1 MNLIYA
7 IDKETGVLKHVAANL
22 CLLRETLAQLGESE
36 DTYHILGDISM
47 QIVPRIVYVDG
58 KCVYNNIDFW
68 LKSTEP
74 DEILEQYANHE
85 VTDILG
91 TSVDSLRFQTELN
104 FNRTRM
110 ALIDGRSG
118 EVSFNITVGNEMIS
132 LFREEC
138 ILTNFTGITPL
149 EIADKLAPAYTLV
162 LTGSF
167 REANTV
173 FQALGT
179 DPFLT
184 EERKQKYIDMLDA
197 ADSIEYAS
205 DNEFIYTTEPNEN
218 PEIPE
223 DLVEYVRVFLMD
235 QSQNMTK
242 EHTFYYA
249 ALMRDPEKTTDSDK
263 PWLSEG
269 DRLIYVIRH
278 AERDSDGSSTTD
290 INSTG
295 VTHAKSIGTQLA
307 YGNAPSSSYANC
319 TIPFETN
326 DAHYFA
332 TELVRTQ
339 HTAQCIAEGRGDTDS
354 SASDYSGIT
363 IDQELL
369 EGYRY
374 LKSKPASGTTE
385 LLKKYAN
392 QPENLTQDELTTYF
406 GVSSADE
413 ARNQIVSDTR
423 QFINEIIN
431 AADKFGKR
439 LNFFITSDYY
449 IGCMQ
454 AGVTGLQYNQ
464 TGNNPWVNWCSGVA
478 IVVHPDNTYDTFAV
492 KCSKK

>member
-1 MNLIYA
+1 MNQIYA
-7 IDKETGVLKHVAANL
+7 IDRETNAIAYTAANMAML
-22 CLLRETLAQLGESE
+22 KAKLAEIGKTLDEFL
-36 DTYHILGDISM
+36 ILGDMGMNFVS
-47 QIVPRIVYVDG
+47 RIVYVDG
-58 KCVYNNIDFW
+58 TCIYNNCDYW
-68 LKSTEP
+68 LNHGH
-74 DEILEQYANHE
+74 EILDDYDQHE
-85 VTDILG
+85 VKDILG
-91 TSVDSLRFQTELN
+91 NDVDIIRYRNELDSN
-104 FNRTRM
+104 ITRITQ
-110 ALIDGRSG
+110 IDGRPG
-118 EVSFNITVGNEMIS
+118 EVKYNIEVANEMIA
-132 LFREEC
+132 LFKEEC
-138 ILTNFTGITPL
+138 ILTKFTGITPL

-167 REANTV
+167 REAKTI
-173 FQALGT
+173 FQALDT

-205 DNEFIYTTEPNEN
+205 DDELIYNTDPEE

-223 DLVEYVRVFLMD
+223 ELVEYVRVFLMD
-235 QSQNMTK
+235 QSQTMTK

-249 ALMRDPEKTTDSDK
+249 AIMRDPEKTDDTDK

-307 YGNAPSSSYANC
+307 YGNAPSSTYANC
-319 TIPFETN
+319 KIPFETN

-374 LKSKPASGTTE
+374 LKSRPASGTTE

-439 LNFFITSDYY
+439 LNFFVTSDYY

-454 AGVTGLQYNQ
+454 SGVTGLQ
-464 TGNNPWVNWCSGVA
+464 
-478 IVVHPDNTYDTFAV
+478 
-492 KCSKK
+492 

>member
-1 MNLIYA
+1 
-7 IDKETGVLKHVAANL
+7 
-22 CLLRETLAQLGESE
+22 
-36 DTYHILGDISM
+36 
-47 QIVPRIVYVDG
+47 
-58 KCVYNNIDFW
+58 
-68 LKSTEP
+68 
-74 DEILEQYANHE
+74 
-85 VTDILG
+85 
-91 TSVDSLRFQTELN
+91 
-104 FNRTRM
+104 
-110 ALIDGRSG
+110 
-118 EVSFNITVGNEMIS
+118 
-132 LFREEC
+132 
-138 ILTNFTGITPL
+138 
-149 EIADKLAPAYTLV
+149 
-162 LTGSF
+162 
-167 REANTV
+167 
-173 FQALGT
+173 
-179 DPFLT
+179 
-184 EERKQKYIDMLDA
+184 
-197 ADSIEYAS
+197 
-205 DNEFIYTTEPNEN
+205 
-218 PEIPE
+218 
-223 DLVEYVRVFLMD
+223 MD

-319 TIPFETN
+319 TIPFEAN

-374 LKSKPASGTTE
+374 LKSRPASGTTE

>member
-1 MNLIYA
+1 MNQIYA
-7 IDKETGVLKHVAANL
+7 IDKETNAIAYTAANMA
-22 CLLRETLAQLGESE
+22 LLKAKLAEVGKSLDEFL
-36 DTYHILGDISM
+36 ILGDMGMKFVS
-47 QIVPRIVYVDG
+47 RIVYVDG
-58 KCVYNNIDFW
+58 ACIYNNCDYW
-68 LKSTEP
+68 LNHGH
-74 DEILEQYANHE
+74 EILDDYDQHE
-85 VTDILG
+85 VKDILG
-91 TSVDSLRFQTELN
+91 NDIDIIRYRSELDSN
-104 FNRTRM
+104 ITRITQ
-110 ALIDGRSG
+110 IDGRPG
-118 EVSFNITVGNEMIS
+118 EVEYNMEVASEMIA

-138 ILTNFTGITPL
+138 ILTQFTGITPL
-149 EIADKLAPAYTLV
+149 ELADKLAPAYTLV

-167 REANTV
+167 REAKTI
-173 FQALGT
+173 FQALDT
-179 DPFLT
+179 DPYLT

-197 ADSIEYAS
+197 ADSIEYAT
-205 DNEFIYTTEPNEN
+205 DDELIYTTEPTED

-223 DLVEYVRVFLMD
+223 ELVEYVRVFLMD
-235 QSQNMTK
+235 QSNNMTK

-249 ALMRDPEKTTDSDK
+249 ALIQDPEKPAASGQ

-307 YGNAPSSSYANC
+307 YGNAPSSTYSNC

-374 LKSKPASGTTE
+374 LKSRPESGTTE

-454 AGVTGLQYNQ
+454 AGVTGLQYDQ

>member
-1 MNLIYA
+1 MNQIYA
-7 IDKETGVLKHVAANL
+7 IDKETNAIAYTAASLALLKAKLAEVGK
-22 CLLRETLAQLGESE
+22 TLDEFL
-36 DTYHILGDISM
+36 ILGDIVMKFVS
-47 QIVPRIVYVDG
+47 RIVYVDG
-58 KCVYNNIDFW
+58 ACIYNNCDYW
-68 LKSTEP
+68 LNHGH
-74 DEILEQYANHE
+74 EILDDYDQHE
-85 VTDILG
+85 VKDILG
-91 TSVDSLRFQTELN
+91 NDVDIIRYRSELDSN
-104 FNRTRM
+104 ITRITQ
-110 ALIDGRSG
+110 IDGRPG
-118 EVSFNITVGNEMIS
+118 EVEYNMEVASEMIA
-132 LFREEC
+132 LFKEEC
-138 ILTNFTGITPL
+138 ILTKFIGITPL
-149 EIADKLAPAYTLV
+149 EIAEKLAPAYTLV

-167 REANTV
+167 REAKTV
-173 FQALGT
+173 FQALDT

-205 DNEFIYTTEPNEN
+205 GDELIFTTEPTEE

-223 DLVEYVRVFLMD
+223 ELVEYVRAFLMD

-249 ALMRDPEKTTDSDK
+249 ALIRDPEKTTDTDK
-263 PWLSEG
+263 PWLSED

-295 VTHAKSIGTQLA
+295 IAHAKSIGTQLA
-307 YGNAPSSSYANC
+307 YGNAPASSYATC

-374 LKSKPASGTTE
+374 LKSRPASGTTE

-413 ARNQIVSDTR
+413 ARSQIVSDTQ

-478 IVVHPDNTYDTFAV
+478 IVVHPDNTYDAFAV

>member
-7 IDKETGVLKHVAANL
+7 IDKETGLLKHVAANL
-22 CLLRETLAQLGESE
+22 CLLRETLARLGETE

-74 DEILEQYANHE
+74 DEILEQYTNHE
-85 VTDILG
+85 ITDILG
-91 TSVDSLRFQTELN
+91 ASVDSLRFQTELN

-118 EVSFNITVGNEMIS
+118 EVAFNITVGNEMIS

-138 ILTNFTGITPL
+138 LYAKFESGGAL
-149 EIADKLAPAYTLV
+149 ALADKLAAIFPLIM
-162 LTGSF
+162 TGAFPFAQKRFS
-167 REANTV
+167 E
-173 FQALGT
+173 LEPDG
-179 DPFLT
+179 FLT
-184 EERKQKYIDMLDA
+184 AERTAKYIAMLEA
-197 ADSIEYAS
+197 ADSIEYVP
-205 DNEFIYTTEPNEN
+205 DDELIFNLDPVVEPQ
-218 PEIPE
+218 IPE
-223 DLVEYVRVFLMD
+223 ELTEYARAFLMD
-235 QSQNMTK
+235 QSGDMTK

-249 ALMRDPEKTTDSDK
+249 AIMRDPEKTADTDK

-295 VTHAKSIGTQLA
+295 IAHAKSIGKQLA
-307 YGNAPSSSYANC
+307 YGNAPSSTFATC

-332 TELVRTQ
+332 TELVRAQ

-374 LKSKPASGTTE
+374 LKSRPASGTTE

>member
-1 MNLIYA
+1 MNQIYA
-7 IDKETGVLKHVAANL
+7 IDKDTNAIAYTAANMA
-22 CLLRETLAQLGESE
+22 LLKAKLAEVGKTLDEFL
-36 DTYHILGDISM
+36 ILGDMGMKFVS
-47 QIVPRIVYVDG
+47 RIVYVDG
-58 KCVYNNIDFW
+58 ACIYNNCDYW
-68 LKSTEP
+68 LNHGH
-74 DEILEQYANHE
+74 EILDDYDQHE
-85 VTDILG
+85 VKDILG
-91 TSVDSLRFQTELN
+91 NDVDIIRYRSELDSN
-104 FNRTRM
+104 ITRITQ
-110 ALIDGRSG
+110 IDGRPG
-118 EVSFNITVGNEMIS
+118 EVEYNMEVASEMIA
-132 LFREEC
+132 LFKEEC
-138 ILTNFTGITPL
+138 ILTKFTGITPL
-149 EIADKLAPAYTLV
+149 EIAGKLAPAYTLV

-167 REANTV
+167 REAKTV
-173 FQALGT
+173 FQALDT

-184 EERKQKYIDMLDA
+184 EERKQKYINMLDA

-205 DNEFIYTTEPNEN
+205 DDEFIYTTEPAED

-223 DLVEYVRVFLMD
+223 ELVEYVRVFLMD

-249 ALMRDPEKTTDSDK
+249 AIVRDPNQTTDSDK

-290 INSTG
+290 INDTG
-295 VTHAKSIGTQLA
+295 VTHAKSIGKQLA
-307 YGNAPSSSYANC
+307 YGNAPSSTYATC

-374 LKSKPASGTTE
+374 LKSRPASGTTE